1 MSDGLAGTVAVVTGG
16 AQGIGA
22 ACCHALACAGATV
35 IVADLDREAAG
46 QAAAA
51 IAAQEGVRT
60 FAYGV
65 DVGDYDQCRELITWA
80 AAAGGRLDI
89 LVNCAAHFHNQP
101 ALEIDMAV
109 WRRVFQVS
117 VHGAFCCARSFA
129 QAAVAGGRGGA
140 IVNISSIT
148 ATHSAPGR
156 TAYASAKAA
165 LHGLVRS
172 LALETARDGITVN
185 LVEPGLVLTERVLE
199 AIPESTRAALV
210 ASTPMGRPARAEEVA
225 AAVGFLASERAS
237 YVTGAT
243 LPVTGGLGLGLFPAQ
258 GP

>member
-1 MSDGLAGTVAVVTGG
+1 MSDGLAGKVAVVTGG

-165 LHGLVRS
+165 LNSMTRS
-172 LALETARDGITVN
+172 LALEWAPYRIRVNAVAPSHTA
-185 LVEPGLVLTERVLE
+185 
-199 AIPESTRAALV
+199 
-210 ASTPMGRPARAEEVA
+210 TPRIRQVA
-225 AAVGFLASERAS
+225 AAGGIDAGAIVRRIPLARMAEPAEIADAVLFLCSERAS
-237 YVTGAT
+237 FITGQI
-243 LPVTGGLGLGLFPAQ
+243 LSVDGGYTANGGW
-258 GP
+258 